1 MNARKNYVF
10 AVFAATLFA
19 GALNA
24 QDTTGHEGMHEA
36 HMMGHSYEIDPNHSQ
51 IGFKIRHMAVA
62 TVRGKF
68 HDVKASIVLDPS
80 DVSTLATEAVI
91 SVASIDT
98 ENENRDNDLRS
109 EGFFDVAQF
118 PELTFASTQIT
129 DVGEDGSFKLHGLL
143 TIRDVTKEV
152 VLDAEMTGPIVHRG
166 TERIGFAAETTI
178 DRFEYGLKWNALTEA
193 GGLVAGRDV
202 DIIIEIEARRKLE

>member
-1 MNARKNYVF
+1 MYARKKYGY
-10 AVFAATLFA
+10 TLFTA
-19 GALNA
+19 MLFTGVLNA
-24 QDTTGHEGMHEA
+24 QDMPGHEGMHET
-36 HMMGHSYEIDPNHSQ
+36 HMMGHSYEIDANHSQ
-51 IGFKIRHMAVA
+51 VGFKIRHMAVA

-68 HDVKASIVLDPS
+68 HDVKASIVLDPN
-80 DVSTLATEAVI
+80 DVSTLTTEAVI

-109 EGFFDVAQF
+109 DGFFDVAQF
-118 PELTFASTQIT
+118 PELKFASTGVS
-129 DVGEDGSFKLHGLL
+129 DVAEDGSFKLAGLL

-152 VLDAEMTGPIVHRG
+152 VLDAEMSGPIVHRG
-166 TERIGFAAETTI
+166 SERLGFVAETTI
-178 DRFEYGLKWNALTEA
+178 DRFDYGLKWNALTEA